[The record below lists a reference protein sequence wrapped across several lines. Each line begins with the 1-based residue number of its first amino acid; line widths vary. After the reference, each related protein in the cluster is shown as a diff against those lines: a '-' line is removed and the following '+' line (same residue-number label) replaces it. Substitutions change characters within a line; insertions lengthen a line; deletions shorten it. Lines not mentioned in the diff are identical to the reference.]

1 MQKQNGYAGRHV
13 AAKGPK
19 KKLLVLSATVVLLAL
34 ISVGSTLGM
43 LQDSTDTVE
52 NPFTPGQGDIGI
64 IESSGSSETSGESYE
79 LDSSG
84 SADKNVWITNPE
96 GSLNVPM
103 YIRVRLVPVW
113 RNSTGENAG
122 NIDREIKYNL
132 AEGWTQN
139 WVQNGDYYYYK
150 KVLQPGETTE
160 QLLDSVHVDG
170 GIPEGMTLEIQVI
183 ADSIQA
189 EGGAAQEAW
198 GVDPATGSTLPTA

>member
-1 MQKQNGYAGRHV
+1 MQKQNGHAGRHV

-43 LQDSTDTVE
+43 LQTSTDTKV

-64 IESSGSSETSGESYE
+64 IESSGSSETPGESYE

-103 YIRVRLVPVW
+103 YVRVRLVPVW

-122 NIDREIKYNL
+122 NVDRKITYVFAGSNK
-132 AEGWTQN
+132 
-139 WVQNGDYYYYK
+139 WVENGDYYYYTE
-150 KVLQPGETTE
+150 VVQPGETTE
-160 QLLDSVHVDG
+160 QLLDSVHVEG

-198 GVDPATGSTLPTA
+198 GLDPETLA

>member
-1 MQKQNGYAGRHV
+1 MQKQNGHAGRHV

-43 LQDSTDTVE
+43 LQTSTDTKV

-64 IESSGSSETSGESYE
+64 IESSGSSETPGESYE

-103 YIRVRLVPVW
+103 YVRVRLVPVW

-122 NIDREIKYNL
+122 NVDRKITYVF
-132 AEGWTQN
+132 AESTK
-139 WVQNGDYYYYK
+139 WVENGDYYYYTE
-150 KVLQPGETTE
+150 VVQPGETTE

-198 GVDPATGSTLPTA
+198 GVDPTTGSTLPTA

>member
-1 MQKQNGYAGRHV
+1 MQKHNGYAGRHV

-43 LQDSTDTVE
+43 LQTSTDTKV

-64 IESSGSSETSGESYE
+64 IESSGSSETPGESYE

-103 YIRVRLVPVW
+103 YVRVRLVPVW

-122 NIDREIKYNL
+122 NVDRKITYVF
-132 AEGWTQN
+132 AESTK
-139 WVQNGDYYYYK
+139 WVENGDYYYYTE
-150 KVLQPGETTE
+150 VVQPGETTE
-160 QLLDSVHVDG
+160 QLLDSVHVEG

-183 ADSIQA
+183 ADYIQA

-198 GVDPATGSTLPTA
+198 GVDPTTGSTLPTA

>member
-1 MQKQNGYAGRHV
+1 MQKHNGYAGRHV

-43 LQDSTDTVE
+43 LQTSTDTKV

-64 IESSGSSETSGESYE
+64 IESSGSSETPGESYE

-122 NIDREIKYNL
+122 NVDRKITYVFAGSNK
-132 AEGWTQN
+132 
-139 WVQNGDYYYYK
+139 WVENGDYYYYTE
-150 KVLQPGETTE
+150 VVQPGETTE
-160 QLLDSVHVDG
+160 QLLDSVHVEG

-198 GVDPATGSTLPTA
+198 GLDPETLA